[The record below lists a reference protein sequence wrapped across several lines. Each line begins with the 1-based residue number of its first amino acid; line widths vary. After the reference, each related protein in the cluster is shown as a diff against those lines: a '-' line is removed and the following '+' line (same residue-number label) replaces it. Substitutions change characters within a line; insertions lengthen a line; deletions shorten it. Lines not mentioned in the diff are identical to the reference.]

1 MQSHYSKEEILNLDK
16 KYIWHPAAQMSD
28 YEDFPPVAVT
38 KGEGA
43 YLYTPDGKKILDI
56 ISSWWCNLL
65 GHCQKDI
72 VKSLCDQA
80 SELEHVIFANFTHPY
95 ATSLC
100 ERLVK
105 ILPSGLCRFNFADN
119 GSSAVEMSLKIAFQY
134 QRQIGKTQKQK
145 FACLTE
151 GYHGETIGALSVG
164 SMDLYNKIYKPMMMD
179 NIHIKAPDCFR
190 CPYGKKRDNCDC
202 PCIKDAYETF
212 EKYGECLAALIVE
225 PLLQG
230 AAGMRIYPVKYLQ
243 ALKALCVKHKVLLIA
258 DEIATGFGRTGEMF
272 ACTKASISPD
282 IMVLS
287 KAITGGFMP
296 MSVVCT
302 TEEIY
307 AAFLGSYESG
317 KAFMHSHT
325 YAGNPLACACAN
337 AVLDVLKR
345 DDILQKAKLLAPVV
359 NRLFKETFMDI
370 ENVGEVRQI
379 GLINAIELVKDRE
392 SKEAFSPSC
401 RLGYKIYQSALSQGL
416 LLRPIGDVLYF
427 NPPLNI
433 ELADIKKA
441 LNIARN
447 AITGELAKLS

>member
-1 MQSHYSKEEILNLDK
+1 MPRQYSKEEILALDK

-28 YEDFPPVAVT
+28 YETFPPVAVT

-65 GHCQKDI
+65 GHCQKDL

-80 SELEHVIFANFTHPY
+80 NELEHVIFANFTHPY

-105 ILPSGLCRFNFADN
+105 ILPQGLCRFNFADN

-134 QRQIGKTQKQK
+134 QRQIGEGQRQK

-179 NIHIKAPDCFR
+179 NIHINAPDCFR
-190 CPYGKKRDNCDC
+190 CPYAKSRDNCDC
-202 PCIKDAYETF
+202 PCLKDAKETF
-212 EKYGECLAALIVE
+212 QKHGNDLAALIVE

-243 ALKALCVKHKVLLIA
+243 GLKELCLKHGVLLIA

-272 ACTKASISPD
+272 ACTKAKISPD
-282 IMVLS
+282 IMLLS
-287 KAITGGFMP
+287 KALTGGFMP
-296 MSVVCT
+296 MSIVCT
-302 TEEIY
+302 TEKIY
-307 AAFLGSYESG
+307 EAFLGSYESG
-317 KAFMHSHT
+317 RAFMHSHT

-337 AVLDVLKR
+337 AVLDVFER
-345 DDILQKAKLLAPVV
+345 DNVLQKAQVLAPVL
-359 NRLFKETFMDI
+359 NKLFKETFMEI
-370 ENVGEVRQI
+370 ENVGEIRQI
-379 GLINAIELVKDRE
+379 GLINAIELVKDKKT
-392 SKEAFSPSC
+392 KEPFDSSY
-401 RLGYKIYQSALSQGL
+401 RLGYKIYQNALARGL

-433 ELADIKKA
+433 ELSDLKYALDIAKCA
-441 LNIARN
+441 V
-447 AITGELAKLS
+447 TEELAKLS